1 MTSQEFKEYYKNNK
15 TVVIGVPIIIA
26 VLLINNFI
34 LKPAREK
41 KRLERLGQ
49 TQTQAAA
56 TPAATTTGAPAA
68 AEKTPIKMPDPIR
81 TPVYPKLS
89 DKIETRF
96 QLSKSYPY
104 SSRKRNIFL
113 AEKDA
118 IVEFIPQD
126 EDEIEDVYEMP
137 EISYH
142 GFFSLGP
149 DKVAILKSADSL
161 LLTKA
166 GNMLKSSQLRLSSV
180 FPDHVVIT
188 DVSETQRTFE
198 VALSETAGGEEK

>member
-1 MTSQEFKEYYKNNK
+1 
-15 TVVIGVPIIIA
+15 VPVIIA
-26 VLLINNFI
+26 VLLINNLI

-49 TQTQAAA
+49 TQTQAA
-56 TPAATTTGAPAA
+56 TPAAVAPGSSAA
-68 AEKTPIKMPDPIR
+68 AAKAPIKMPDPIR
-81 TPVYPKLS
+81 SPVYPKLS
-89 DKIETRF
+89 EKIETRF

-104 SSRKRNIFL
+104 SSRERNIFL
-113 AEKDA
+113 AEKDG
-118 IVEFIPQD
+118 IVAFIPQD
-126 EDEIEDVYEMP
+126 EEAIEDTYAMP

-142 GFFSLGP
+142 GFFSLGA
-149 DKVAILKSADSL
+149 DKVAILKSADNL

-188 DVSETQRTFE
+188 DVSEMQRTFE
-198 VALSETAGGEEK
+198 VALSETAGGKEK